1 MTVACEK
8 TLSRLEF
15 DKVLERLAGQ
25 TLSALG
31 RERAAALRPAADLD
45 VVRRFQAETEE
56 GHNILRLEPNADFGG
71 WYDVREPV
79 HRAARGQ
86 VLDGG
91 LLFQIGQTLGAI
103 RTQKKFFTDRRERYP
118 LLAGLAGTMPV
129 FPELEKRLVK
139 SILPGGEVADGA
151 SARLADL
158 RRRLQAGRLQV
169 RERLE
174 RLVRS
179 PAQQKYL
186 QEPIITIREGRYVVP
201 VKIEFR
207 GQVPGLVHDQS
218 ASGATLFV
226 EPMAVVDKNNELRRL
241 EAAEKQEILKILT
254 ELSAAVAQAAEEI
267 LPAVDQL
274 GHFDFVLAKARLSR
288 QMAAVPPLLADGA
301 SLSFSRA
308 RHPLIRENVVAVDG
322 RVGLDFDLLVLTGP
336 NTGGKT
342 VVLKTIGLLVLMAQ
356 SGLHVPASSCAVGV
370 FDRVFADIGDE
381 QSIENSLSTF
391 SSHMANLVGI
401 IGEVGAKSLVLVD
414 ELGTGTDPTEG
425 AALAQAILDELHR
438 RGTRGVVTTHYGELK
453 EFATGRDRVE
463 NASVEFDLE
472 TLEPTFRLIT
482 GRPGRSYAF
491 EIALRLGM
499 PETIVSGARSFLAPE
514 QRQTAELLR
523 RLEETR
529 QEAQRRLEA
538 AGQEAREASGLKQRY
553 EAELASL
560 LDKKAAIKERAVLE
574 AQELIRQVRRES
586 EEIVRELRRQINAGT
601 NREKEQAIQQAR
613 SGIDRLGAVLP
624 DPAVPE
630 TVEGAPERLEDG
642 EAVFILRFGQQGVT
656 LGPSRDGEVQVQVGA
671 VKVNLPLAEVRRSV
685 CAPRS
690 VPPAAGTV
698 MVQKTR
704 DDVRMQLDL
713 RGLRAEEALA
723 ELEKYLDEAF
733 LAGLPRA
740 YIIHGLGT
748 GVLRAAVQNHLKGDG
763 RIRSFRPGDRGEGGL
778 GVTVIEF

>member
-1 MTVACEK
+1 MACEK
-8 TLSRLEF
+8 TLGRLEF

-56 GHNILRLEPNADFGG
+56 GHNILRLEPSADFGG

-79 HRAARGQ
+79 RRAARGQ

-91 LLFQIGQTLGAI
+91 PLFQIGQTVGAV

-118 LLAGLAGTMPV
+118 LLAGLADTMLV

-207 GQVPGLVHDQS
+207 SQVPGLVHDQS

-254 ELSAAVAQAAEEI
+254 ELSAAVAQAAGGI

-401 IGEVGAKSLVLVD
+401 IGEVGAKSLVLAD

-453 EFATGRDRVE
+453 EFATKRDRVE

-499 PETIVSGARSFLAPE
+499 PETVVSRARSFLAPE

-529 QEAQRRLEA
+529 QEAERRLEA

-553 EAELASL
+553 EAELAGL

-613 SGIDRLGAVLP
+613 SGIGRLGAVLP

-630 TVEGAPERLEDG
+630 MEEGAPERLEGG
-642 EAVFILRFGQQGVT
+642 EAVFIPRLGQQGVT
-656 LGPSRDGEVQVQVGA
+656 LGPPRDGEVQVQVGA
-671 VKVNLPLAEVRRSV
+671 VKVNLSLAEVRRAAAAPVSV
-685 CAPRS
+685 P
-690 VPPAAGTV
+690 PPAAGTV
-698 MVQKTR
+698 VVQKTR

-748 GVLRAAVQNHLKGDG
+748 GVLRAAVRNHLKSDG

-778 GVTVIEF
+778 GVTVVEF

>member
-1 MTVACEK
+1 LTVASEK
-8 TLSRLEF
+8 TLGRLEF

-25 TLSALG
+25 TLSPLG
-31 RERAAALRPAADLD
+31 RERALALRPAAGLD
-45 VVRRFQAETEE
+45 EVRRLQAETDE

-71 WYDVREPV
+71 WHDVREPV
-79 HRAARGQ
+79 RRAARGQ

-91 LLFQIGQTLGAI
+91 PLFQIGQTLAAI
-103 RTQKKFFTDRRERYP
+103 RTQKKFLIDRRDRYP

-129 FPELEKRLVK
+129 FPELEKRLVE

-201 VKIEFR
+201 VKIEYR
-207 GQVPGLVHDQS
+207 NQVPGLVHDQS
-218 ASGATLFV
+218 ASGATLFI

-254 ELSAAVAQAAEEI
+254 ELSTAVARAADEI

-288 QMAAVPPLLADGA
+288 QMAAVPPLLEDGA
-301 SLSFSRA
+301 FLEFSRA
-308 RHPLIRENVVAVDG
+308 RHPLIRENVVPIDG
-322 RVGLDFDLLVLTGP
+322 RVGRDFDLLVLTGP

-342 VVLKTIGLLVLMAQ
+342 VALKTIGLLVLMAQ
-356 SGLHVPASSCAVGV
+356 AGLHVPASSCAVGL

-391 SSHMANLVGI
+391 SSHMANLVDI
-401 IGEVGAKSLVLVD
+401 IGQVGAKSLVLID

-425 AALAQAILDELHR
+425 AALAQAILNELHR

-463 NASVEFDLE
+463 NASVEFDLD
-472 TLEPTFRLIT
+472 TLEPTFRLVT

-499 PETIVSGARSFLAPE
+499 PESIVSRAREFLAPE

-523 RLEETR
+523 QLEESR
-529 QEAQRRLEA
+529 QEAERRREEA
-538 AGQEAREASGLKQRY
+538 RKEAREASILKQRY

-560 LDKKAAIKERAVLE
+560 LDKKTALRERAARE
-574 AQELIRQVRRES
+574 AQELIRQVRREG
-586 EEIVRELRRQINAGT
+586 EEIVRELRRQINAGA

-613 SGIDRLGAVLP
+613 ARIDELGAGLP
-624 DPAVPE
+624 DPMVPE
-630 TVEGAPERLEDG
+630 TAEGEPERLDGG
-642 EAVFILRFGQQGVT
+642 EAVFIPRFSQQGVT

-671 VKVNLPLAEVRRSV
+671 VKVNLPLAEVRRMIP
-685 CAPRS
+685 APRS
-690 VPPAAGTV
+690 TAPTAGMV
-698 MVQKTR
+698 VVQKTR
-704 DDVRMQLDL
+704 DDVRTELDL
-713 RGLRAEEALA
+713 RGLRAEEALS
-723 ELEKYLDEAF
+723 ELEKYLDEAI
-733 LAGLPRA
+733 LAGLQRA

-763 RIRSFRPGDRGEGGL
+763 RIRSFRLGDRGEGGL
-778 GVTVIEF
+778 GVTVVEF